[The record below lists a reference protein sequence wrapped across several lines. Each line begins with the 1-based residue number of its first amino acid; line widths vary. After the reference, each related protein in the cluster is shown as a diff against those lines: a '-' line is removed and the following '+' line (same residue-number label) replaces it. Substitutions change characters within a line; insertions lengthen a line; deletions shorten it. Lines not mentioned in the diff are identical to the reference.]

1 MPTKLSPHFTLE
13 EFTVSQKAARK
24 GLNNTPSEDIVK
36 VITNTANQLEVV
48 RKLLGAPIIINSGY
62 RSPEVNKAVGGAR
75 NSQHM
80 TGEAV
85 DFIAPGFGSVSS
97 IIERIKSSGLVF
109 DQLIDEY
116 GSWVH
121 ISFSDKP
128 RKQVLVVR

>member
-13 EFTVSQKAARK
+13 EFTISQTAARQ
-24 GLNNTPSEDIVK
+24 GLNNIPSEDIVK
-36 VITNTANQLEVV
+36 VLTNTANQMEAV
-48 RKLLGAPIIINSGY
+48 RKLLGVPIHINSGY
-62 RSPEVNKAVGGAR
+62 RSPEVNKAVGGAK

-85 DFIAPGFGSVSS
+85 DFIAPGFGSVAT

>member
-13 EFTVSQKAARK
+13 EFTVSQTAARK

-36 VITNTANQLEVV
+36 VLTNTANQMEAV
-48 RKLLGAPIIINSGY
+48 RKLLGVPIHINSGY
-62 RSPEVNKAVGGAR
+62 RSPEVNKAVGGSK

-85 DFIAPGFGSVSS
+85 DFIAPGFGNVSA
-97 IIERIKSSGLVF
+97 IVERIKSSGLVF

-121 ISFSDKP
+121 ISFSSKP
-128 RKQVLVVR
+128 RKQMLVVR

>member
-13 EFTVSQKAARK
+13 EFTVSQTAARK
-24 GLNNTPSEDIVK
+24 GLNNTPSEEIVG
-36 VITNTANQLEVV
+36 VLTNTANQMEAV
-48 RKLLGAPIIINSGY
+48 RKLLGAPITINSGY

-85 DFIAPGFGSVSS
+85 DFIAPGFGSVSA
-97 IIERIKSSGLVF
+97 IVERIKSSGLIF
-109 DQLIDEY
+109 DQLIDE

-128 RKQVLVVR
+128 RKQVLTIR

>member
-13 EFTVSQKAARK
+13 EFTVSQTAARK

-36 VITNTANQLEVV
+36 VLTNTANQMEAV
-48 RKLLGAPIIINSGY
+48 RKLLGAPITINSGY

-85 DFIAPGFGSVSS
+85 DFIAPGFGSVSA
-97 IIERIKSSGLVF
+97 IVERIKSSGLVF

-121 ISFSDKP
+121 ISFSEKP
-128 RKQVLVVR
+128 RKQVLTIR